1 MSRYRELQIFL
12 IRRFIL
18 IIMLVGL
25 VEYFVAKVLKAT
37 MVPFILVAYFDGAD
51 LESVST
57 VGVTAIVFGIIGTLI
72 LAFLKFILPES
83 VGIPISSA
91 ANRLLSGIDT
101 KGGKTNVAE
110 TILQEM
116 GGRERAQ
123 LLFLVTV
130 MAICLIIPY
139 VLGAVLYASMVVR
152 EVKIIEAAELA
163 KEREYEQR
171 RNMMLSDIAHDLRT
185 PMTTVSGYS
194 KAIADGMVPEA
205 KMKEYLEAIQTKSKR
220 VNDLITLLFDYVKL
234 DTDGFK
240 LVKQDTD
247 IAELTREAG
256 AFVYQDVE
264 DAGMGFDV
272 DIPEEVITV
281 PMDRLQMSRVITNLL
296 TNAIKHNKKG
306 TDIGLY
312 LYREDDYVRVL
323 VADTGDKIDKENAEH
338 IFEPFVM
345 GDESRSS
352 KGGTGLGLSIAKKVV
367 EMHGFNIKLVQGS
380 HLEKYQIPGGYE
392 KAFIIGIK
400 L

>member
-25 VEYFVAKVLKAT
+25 VEYFVGKVLKAT

-91 ANRLLSGIDT
+91 ANRLLSGIET

-116 GGRERAQ
+116 GGQERAQ

-240 LVKQDTD
+240 LMKQDTD

>member
-1 MSRYRELQIFL
+1 MSKYKELQIFL

-25 VEYFVAKVLKAT
+25 VEYLASKVLKT
-37 MVPFILVAYFDGAD
+37 TLVPYILVEYFDGAD
-51 LESVST
+51 LQSVSS
-57 VGVTAIVFGIIGTLI
+57 VGITAIVFGILATII

-91 ANRLLSGIDT
+91 ANHLLGGIET
-101 KGGKTNVAE
+101 TGGKSSVAE

-116 GGRERAQ
+116 NGRERAQ
-123 LLFLVTV
+123 LLSLVTV
-130 MAICLIIPY
+130 MAVWIIIPY
-139 VLGAVLYASMVVR
+139 VLGALLYASMVVR

-163 KEREYEQR
+163 KEKEYERR

-352 KGGTGLGLSIAKKVV
+352 KGGTGLGLSIAKTVV

-380 HLEKYQIPGGYE
+380 RLEKYQIPGGYE

>member
-1 MSRYRELQIFL
+1 
-12 IRRFIL
+12 
-18 IIMLVGL
+18 MLVGL

-91 ANRLLSGIDT
+91 ANRLLSGIET

-116 GGRERAQ
+116 GGQERAQ

-205 KMKEYLEAIQTKSKR
+205 NMKEYLEAIQTKSKR

-240 LVKQDTD
+240 LMKQDTD

-312 LYREDDYVRVL
+312 LYREDDYVRIL

>member
-1 MSRYRELQIFL
+1 
-12 IRRFIL
+12 
-18 IIMLVGL
+18 MLVGL
-25 VEYFVAKVLKAT
+25 VEYFVGKVLKAT

-91 ANRLLSGIDT
+91 ANRLLSGIET

-116 GGRERAQ
+116 DGQERAQ

-240 LVKQDTD
+240 LMKQDTD

>member
-1 MSRYRELQIFL
+1 
-12 IRRFIL
+12 
-18 IIMLVGL
+18 MLVGL
-25 VEYFVAKVLKAT
+25 VEYFVGKVLKAT

-91 ANRLLSGIDT
+91 ANRLLSGIET

-116 GGRERAQ
+116 GGQERAQ

-240 LVKQDTD
+240 LMKQDTD

>member
-1 MSRYRELQIFL
+1 
-12 IRRFIL
+12 
-18 IIMLVGL
+18 MLVGL
-25 VEYFVAKVLKAT
+25 VEYFVGKVLKAT

-91 ANRLLSGIDT
+91 ANRLLSGIET

-116 GGRERAQ
+116 GGKERAQ

-139 VLGAVLYASMVVR
+139 VLGALLYASMVVR

-240 LVKQDTD
+240 LMKQDTD

>member
-1 MSRYRELQIFL
+1 M
-12 IRRFIL
+12 

-37 MVPFILVAYFDGAD
+37 MIPFILVAYFDGAD
-51 LESVST
+51 LQSVSS

-91 ANRLLSGIDT
+91 ANRLLSGIET
-101 KGGKTNVAE
+101 KGGKESVAE

-116 GGRERAQ
+116 RGQERAQ

-130 MAICLIIPY
+130 MAICIIIPY

-152 EVKIIEAAELA
+152 EVKILEAAELA
-163 KEREYEQR
+163 KEKEYEQR

-240 LVKQDTD
+240 LMKQDAD

>member
-91 ANRLLSGIDT
+91 ANRLLSGIET

-116 GGRERAQ
+116 GGQERAQ

-205 KMKEYLEAIQTKSKR
+205 NMKEYLEAIQTKSKR

-240 LVKQDTD
+240 LMKQDTD

-312 LYREDDYVRVL
+312 LYREDDYVRIL